1 MGVGWAFKQRRWLA
15 LPLCLALLQPF
26 ATHAQEAG
34 IEEVREGFAHP
45 PDIARV
51 MMRWWWFGPSV
62 TQPELK
68 RELEAMKAGGIGG
81 AEIQPSYPL
90 ELDDSDSEFH
100 NFAFLSPEHLDAIGF
115 ASEASRSLGLRLSV
129 TLGSGWPFGGSTTPV
144 TEAAGRLR
152 VVTVVAPESGASLPV
167 ASIRNGEKLL
177 AAFVAPG
184 TPDKYQAEHAQLVSE
199 IRDQRL
205 TIPAGVAGPHVA
217 LFFIASRTGQQVKRP
232 AVGAEGFVLDHLNRE
247 AVDHY
252 LQSIAE
258 PLARAFGDHPPD
270 SVFSDSLEVYDCDWT
285 PDFLD
290 QFRTRRGY
298 DLKPRLPELV
308 AGVGAD
314 AEDLRYDWGRTL
326 AELVEQNYLF
336 PISAWAQA
344 HHTAFRSQ
352 TYGFPAVTLASN
364 RLADVVEGEG
374 FFWHDFSLMRWA
386 SSASHLY
393 GRSVTSAEA
402 WTWLHSPAF
411 RATPLDLKAVAD
423 TYFIQGINQL
433 VGHGWPYSP
442 PSVAEPGWAFY
453 AAGVFNDHNPW
464 WIVMPDL
471 MSYLQRVSYLMRAG
485 KPANDV
491 AILLPTAD
499 VQAHFSPGHVSVS
512 DAVRTRLG
520 GNLIPQ
526 ILDSGYGFDFI
537 DSESIERVGISYPVL
552 VMPAM
557 ERLSLNTYKK
567 IQEYVRRGGIVIAT
581 QILPSRAPG
590 VLESVR
596 DSVAVQRISEQ
607 LFAPRSRHATL
618 IAAYDQLGQ
627 TLRRLLQPDVS
638 FEPLTP
644 QIGFIHRSLAK
655 SDIYFIAN
663 TDNQPHTIRA
673 TFRSAK
679 THAQWWDPF
688 TAKSSDAGRSHTL
701 ALALAPYE
709 SRVLVFS
716 GEAAK
721 KTRQATQSVELMDLS
736 RDWKVTFDRSG
747 QSGRWPSLHSWSDA
761 AATRFYSGTVAYER
775 TINISASLL
784 RSEAVLLDFGVGVP
798 VEPATG
804 SRFISRAWLEAPV
817 REAAVVYVNGT
828 RAGSVW
834 HPPYTLDLRPLLH
847 TGNNELKIVVANTAI
862 NELAGKARPDYSL
875 LNLRYGERFTPQGM
889 NQLEP
894 LPSGI
899 LGPLRLSGD
908 SP

>member
-1 MGVGWAFKQRRWLA
+1 MSIASTIRCFA
-15 LPLCLALLQPF
+15 AAIATSLALLLPC
-26 ATHAQEAG
+26 ATHAQEAS
-34 IEEVREGFAHP
+34 IDQVREGFAHP
-45 PDIARV
+45 PDNARV

-62 TQPELK
+62 TKPELK

-81 AEIQPSYPL
+81 AEIQPAYPL
-90 ELDDSDSEFH
+90 ELDDSGSGFH
-100 NFAFLSPEHLDAIGF
+100 NFDFLSPEHLDAIGF
-115 ASEASRSLGLRLSV
+115 ASETSRSLGLHLSV

-152 VVTVVAPESGASLPV
+152 VVAVVAPESGASLPV
-167 ASIRNGEKLL
+167 ASIRNGEQLL
-177 AAFVAPG
+177 AAFLVAG
-184 TPDKYQAEHAQLVSE
+184 TPDKYQPEHARLLTE

-205 TIPAGVAGPHVA
+205 DVPAGVTGPHVV

-232 AVGAEGFVLDHLNRE
+232 AVGAEGFVLDHFSRT
-247 AVDHY
+247 AIDHY
-252 LQSIAE
+252 LQSVAE

-270 SVFSDSLEVYDCDWT
+270 SVFSDSLEVYDSDWT
-285 PDFLD
+285 PDFLE
-290 QFRTRRGY
+290 QFRSRRGY
-298 DLKPRLPELV
+298 DLTPRLPELV
-308 AGVGAD
+308 AGVGTD

-326 AELVEQNYLF
+326 AELVEQNYLA
-336 PISAWAQA
+336 PIGAWAQA

-364 RLADVVEGEG
+364 RLADIVEGEG
-374 FFWHDFSLMRWA
+374 FFWRDFSLMRWA

-393 GRSVTSAEA
+393 GRGVTSAEA

-411 RATPLDLKAVAD
+411 RATPLDMKAVAD

-471 MSYLQRVSYLMRAG
+471 MNYLQRISYLMRTG

-520 GNLIPQ
+520 GKLIPQ

-537 DSESIERVGISYPVL
+537 DSESIDRVGISYPVL
-552 VMPAM
+552 VMPAI
-557 ERLSLNTYKK
+557 ERLALGTYRK
-567 IQEYVRRGGIVIAT
+567 IREYVGRGGIVIAT
-581 QILPSRAPG
+581 QKLPSRAPG
-590 VLESVR
+590 VLESMS
-596 DSVAVQRISEQ
+596 DSVAVQRISGQ
-607 LFAPRSRHATL
+607 LFKPGSRHASL
-618 IAAYDQLGQ
+618 IAADDQLGQ
-627 TLRRLLQPDVS
+627 KLRQFLPPDVA
-638 FEPLTP
+638 FEPQTP
-644 QIGFIHRSLAK
+644 QVGFDHRRLAK

-663 TDNQPHTIRA
+663 TDNQPHTISA
-673 TFRSAK
+673 TFRTAR

-688 TAKSSDAGRSHTL
+688 TAKSYDAGRSRTL
-701 ALALAPYE
+701 AIALAPYE

-716 GEAAK
+716 DQAAQDQQ
-721 KTRQATQSVELMDLS
+721 RAAQSTELLDLS
-736 RDWKVTFDRSG
+736 HDWTVTFEASGRSG
-747 QSGRWPSLHSWSDA
+747 QWASLHSWSDDD
-761 AATRFYSGTVAYER
+761 ATRFYSGTVAYER
-775 TINISASLL
+775 TINIPASLL
-784 RSEAVLLDFGVGVP
+784 RSKALLLDFGVGVP
-798 VEPATG
+798 VEAAAG

-817 REAAVVYVNGT
+817 REAAVVYVNGA

-875 LNLRYGERFTPQGM
+875 LSLRYGERFTPQGM
-889 NQLEP
+889 NQMEP

-899 LGPLRLSGD
+899 LGPLRLVGD